1 MIEPA
6 GSDGYGRD
14 ILIVGLA
21 DRCRPLHRHMADPAV
36 LFSAGYVSSA
46 DAVGLVE
53 QVVAVF
59 KSFLSVRVDR
69 NGDRL
74 DVLAAV
80 ALARRPP
87 QR

>member
-1 MIEPA
+1 MIEA
-6 GSDGYGRD
+6 CEQRRLREGYTDRRSC
-14 ILIVGLA
+14 

-36 LFSAGYVSSA
+36 LLSAGSVSSA

-59 KSFLSVRVDR
+59 KSFLSVLVDR

>member
-6 GSDGYGRD
+6 SSDGYGMD

-59 KSFLSVRVDR
+59 KSFLSVLVDR

>member
-1 MIEPA
+1 
-6 GSDGYGRD
+6 
-14 ILIVGLA
+14 
-21 DRCRPLHRHMADPAV
+21 MADPAV

-53 QVVAVF
+53 QVVA
-59 KSFLSVRVDR
+59 FLSVLVDR
-69 NGDRL
+69 NVDHL

-80 ALARRPP
+80 ALTRRPP

>member
-6 GSDGYGRD
+6 SSDGYGMD

-21 DRCRPLHRHMADPAV
+21 IAV
-36 LFSAGYVSSA
+36 GLYIAIWLTLRYYFSAGYVSSA

-59 KSFLSVRVDR
+59 NSFLSVLVDR

-80 ALARRPP
+80 ALPRRPP